1 MTNDLVREQVHA
13 IVARIAG
20 PSRIPTDLGP
30 DTPLGEGGFWLDSV
44 DVLEVMIA
52 CEQAFGV
59 SFEGGVDLRP
69 ETLSTVGALGDAI
82 LKRIG

>member
-1 MTNDLVREQVHA
+1 MTNDRVLQQVRA
-13 IVARIAG
+13 IVTHIAG
-20 PSRIPTDLGP
+20 PSRVPPNIDP

-59 SFEGGVDLRP
+59 SFDGRLDLHP
-69 ETLSTVGALGDAI
+69 ETLSTVRALSDAI

>member
-1 MTNDLVREQVHA
+1 MTNDRVLQQVRA
-13 IVARIAG
+13 IVTHIAG
-20 PSRIPTDLGP
+20 PSRVPPNIDP

-59 SFEGGVDLRP
+59 SFDGRLVCSRKPSAPFGPSATRF
-69 ETLSTVGALGDAI
+69 
-82 LKRIG
+82 